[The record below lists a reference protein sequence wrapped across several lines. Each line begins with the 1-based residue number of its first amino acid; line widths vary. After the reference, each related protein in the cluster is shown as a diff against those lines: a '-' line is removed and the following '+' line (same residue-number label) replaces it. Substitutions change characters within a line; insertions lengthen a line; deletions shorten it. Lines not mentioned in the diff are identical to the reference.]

1 LHTGGI
7 FQRPALLLRAN
18 PKAGMVNIAHVG
30 RKTRQLLIFFM
41 DCFDD
46 GSRGLF
52 PVRTNRLFSLPRP
65 RATSGADVVA
75 LVIVI
80 LGAQE
85 SAKDRDGLLTNEL
98 FQGSLHVGAYFESR
112 DMP

>member
-1 LHTGGI
+1 
-7 FQRPALLLRAN
+7 
-18 PKAGMVNIAHVG
+18 MS
-30 RKTRQLLIFFM
+30 
-41 DCFDD
+41 
-46 GSRGLF
+46 SRF
-52 PVRTNRLFSLPRP
+52 
-65 RATSGADVVA
+65 
-75 LVIVI
+75 VIVI